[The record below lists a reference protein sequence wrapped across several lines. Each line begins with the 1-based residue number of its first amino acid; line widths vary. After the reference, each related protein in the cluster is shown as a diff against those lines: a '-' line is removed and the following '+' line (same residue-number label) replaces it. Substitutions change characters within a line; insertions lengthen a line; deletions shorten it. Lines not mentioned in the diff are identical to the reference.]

1 MNWANFL
8 HIYQPAGQQPDILEA
23 VVNQSYRPL
32 LKGIL
37 NSDSCQITLNVT
49 GALLELFDKYHY
61 HDLLSDLKKAGE
73 LGRIEFTGSAKYHAL
88 LPFLNEVDIIR
99 QIQTN
104 EQTLRHYLGDNLKLL
119 GFFPPEMAYH
129 PKLVPILENLGYSWI
144 ILDEIAYDQG
154 LSLPANNNL
163 YKIHDHNLKVFF
175 RERRLSNLIMS
186 SVFRKSLS
194 LKEAM
199 SEELTKPN
207 FVLTGMDGETF
218 GHHRPGL
225 EKLLFEI
232 FNIPEFNLVTISQ
245 LLNLYSGINQVTPVI
260 STWAS
265 SEQDIEQG
273 VQFVSWKDPQNPIHN
288 LQWKLFDLVNKSVL
302 ASKQSEMDIASASD
316 HYFWASAKPWWS
328 LEMIEDG
335 AYQLMQIVKN
345 SQTENLYQQIVD
357 LAFEWQRTNKVRKL
371 ALDQKTNVQV
381 PFLDRAS
388 SDEFQAFVKIM
399 NELEKKSAKNGEYE
413 AAILWRDAAFK
424 LVHKLDIYD
433 AVHAVDM
440 LRIKIGHEKIEKML
454 DKYRLQYRRLRSG
467 QPEQRSRQV

>member
-8 HIYQPAGQQPDILEA
+8 HTYQPAGQQPDILEA

-32 LKGIL
+32 IKGIL
-37 NSDSCQITLNVT
+37 GSASCRISLNVT

-61 HDLLSDLKKAGE
+61 HDLLSDLKRAGE

-104 EQTLRHYLGDNLKLL
+104 EQTLQFYLGDNLKLK

-129 PKLVPILENLGYSWI
+129 PKLIPVLENLGYSWI
-144 ILDEIAYDQG
+144 ILDEIAYDG
-154 LSLPANNNL
+154 GEHLPNNTEL
-163 YKIHDHNLKVFF
+163 YKIKDHKLKVFF

-186 SVFRKSLS
+186 SVFRTPVS
-194 LKEAM
+194 LKQAM
-199 SEELTKPN
+199 QTEIGKAN

-232 FNIPEFNLVTISQ
+232 FDDSVFNLITISG
-245 LLNLYSGINQVTPVI
+245 LLDKYSNETVVTPVI

-265 SEQDIEQG
+265 SQEDIKEG
-273 VQFVSWKDPQNPIHN
+273 VQFASWKDPQNPIHT
-288 LQWKLFDLVNKSVL
+288 LQWQLFELVNSQVP
-302 ASKQSEMDIASASD
+302 ASKQQQMDIACASD

-335 AYQLMQIVKN
+335 AYQLMQVVDN
-345 SQTENLYQQIVD
+345 TQTRSLYQQIVD

-371 ALDQKTNVQV
+371 ALDQKANIQV
-381 PFLDRAS
+381 PFLDRTS
-388 SDEFQAFVKIM
+388 SDEFQTFVKII
-399 NELEKKSAKNGEYE
+399 NNQEKKAAGDGEYE

-424 LVHKLDIYD
+424 LKNKLDIYD

-440 LRIKIGHEKIEKML
+440 LRIEIGNVKIEKML

-467 QPEQRSRQV
+467 QPEQRSRST

>member
-32 LKGIL
+32 VKGIL
-37 NSDSCQITLNVT
+37 DSASCRITLNVT

-61 HDLLSDLKKAGE
+61 HDLLSDLKRAGE

-88 LPFLNEVDIIR
+88 LPFLNEADIIR

-104 EQTLRHYLGDNLKLL
+104 EQTLKFYLGDNLKIQ

-129 PKLVPILENLGYSWI
+129 PKLIPVLENLGYSWI
-144 ILDEIAYDQG
+144 ILDEIAFDG
-154 LSLPANNNL
+154 GGHLPNNTEL
-163 YKIHDHNLKVFF
+163 YKIKDHELKVFF

-232 FNIPEFNLVTISQ
+232 FDDPEFNLVTISE
-245 LLNLYSGINQVTPVI
+245 LLNKYTMTADVTPVI

-265 SEQDIEQG
+265 SEQDIKQG
-273 VQFVSWKDPQNPIHN
+273 VQFASWKDPQNPIHT
-288 LQWKLFDLVNKSVL
+288 LQWKLFDLVNKSVP
-302 ASKQSEMDIASASD
+302 ASRQGEMDIASASD

-335 AYQLMQIVKN
+335 AHQLMQIVKN

-357 LAFEWQRTNKVRKL
+357 LAFDWQRTNKVRQL
-371 ALDQKTNVQV
+371 AIDQKAHVQV

-388 SDEFQAFVKIM
+388 DDEFQSFIKIM
-399 NELEKKSAKNGEYE
+399 YDLEKKCAKNGEYE
-413 AAILWRDAAFK
+413 AAILWRDAVFK
-424 LVHKLDIYD
+424 LVHRLDIYD
-433 AVHAVDM
+433 AIHGVDM
-440 LRIKIGHEKIEKML
+440 LRIKIGNDKVEEML
-454 DKYRLQYRRLRSG
+454 AKYRLQYRRLRSG

>member
-37 NSDSCQITLNVT
+37 NSDSCRITLNVT

-61 HDLLSDLKKAGE
+61 HDLIGDLKKAGE
-73 LGRIEFTGSAKYHAL
+73 SGRVEFTGSAKYHAL
-88 LPFLNEVDIIR
+88 LPFLPEVDIIR

-104 EQTLRHYLGDNLKLL
+104 EQTLKFYLGDNLKLR

-144 ILDEIAYDQG
+144 ILDEIAFDG
-154 LSLPANNNL
+154 GKHLPGNNNL
-163 YKIHDHNLKVFF
+163 YQIAGHKLKVFF

-186 SVFRKSLS
+186 SVFRNTKSLQ
-194 LKEAM
+194 EAM
-199 SEELTKPN
+199 SKELAGQN

-232 FNIPEFNLVTISQ
+232 FDIPKFNLVTISK
-245 LLNLYSGINQVTPVI
+245 LLDLYSEVTDVSPVT

-265 SEQDIEQG
+265 SQNDIEQG
-273 VQFVSWKDPQNPIHN
+273 VQFASWKDPDNPIHS
-288 LQWKLFDLVNKSVL
+288 LQWKLFDLVNRSVP
-302 ASKQSEMDIASASD
+302 ASRQSDMDIASASD
-316 HYFWASAKPWWS
+316 HFFWASAKPWWS

-335 AYQLMQIVKN
+335 AYQLMQIVN
-345 SQTENLYQQIVD
+345 NPQTCDYYQKIVD
-357 LAFEWQRTNKVRKL
+357 LAFQWQRTNKVRQL
-371 ALDQKTNVQV
+371 AIDQKANVQI
-381 PFLDRAS
+381 PFLDRATE
-388 SDEFQAFVKIM
+388 DEFQAFVKIM
-399 NELEKKSAKNGEYE
+399 QTQEIKSAKNGEYE
-413 AAILWRDAAFK
+413 AAILWRDAAYK
-424 LVHKLDIYD
+424 LVHRLDIYD
-433 AVHAVDM
+433 AIHGVDM
-440 LRIKIGHEKIEKML
+440 LRIKIGNDRIEKML
-454 DKYRLQYRRLRSG
+454 EKYRCQYRSLRSG
-467 QPEQRSRQV
+467 QPERRSRNA

>member
-32 LKGIL
+32 VKGIL
-37 NSDSCQITLNVT
+37 DSTSCRITVNVT

-73 LGRIEFTGSAKYHAL
+73 SGKIEFTGSAKYHAL
-88 LPFLNEVDIIR
+88 MPFLNEVDIIR

-104 EQTLRHYLGDNLKLL
+104 EQTLKFYLGDKLKLR

-129 PKLVPILENLGYSWI
+129 PKLIPVLENLGYTWI
-144 ILDEIAYDQG
+144 ILDEIAYDG
-154 LSLPANNNL
+154 GKSLPDNHSL
-163 YKIHDHNLKVFF
+163 YQIKDHELLVFF

-186 SVFRKSLS
+186 SVFRNSTS
-194 LKEAM
+194 LKQAM
-199 SEELTKPN
+199 TDEVRKSN
-207 FVLTGMDGETF
+207 FILTGMDGETF

-232 FNIPEFNLVTISQ
+232 FDAPEFNLVTISG
-245 LLNLYSGINQVTPVI
+245 LLDRYPPKSVVTPVI

-265 SEQDIEQG
+265 SAQDIEQG
-273 VQFVSWKDPQNPIHN
+273 IQFASWKDPQNPIHT
-288 LQWKLFDLVNKSVL
+288 LQWQLFELVNSQVP
-302 ASKQSEMDIASASD
+302 ASKQQQMDIASASD

-345 SQTENLYQQIVD
+345 SQTKNLYQQIVD
-357 LAFEWQRTNKVRKL
+357 LAFEWQRTNKVRQL

-388 SDEFQAFVKIM
+388 GDEFQAFVKII
-399 NELEKKSAKNGEYE
+399 NDQEKKAAANGEYE
-413 AAILWRDAAFK
+413 AAIMWRDAAFK

-440 LRIKIGHEKIEKML
+440 LRIKIGNVKIEKML
-454 DKYRLQYRRLRSG
+454 QKYRAKYQLIRSG
-467 QPEQRSRQV
+467 QPEQRGKQL

>member
-8 HIYQPAGQQPDILEA
+8 HIYQPASQQPDILEA

-32 LKGIL
+32 VKGIQ
-37 NSDSCQITLNVT
+37 NSSSCRITLNVT

-61 HDLLSDLKKAGE
+61 HDLIADLRKMAE
-73 LGRIEFTGSAKYHAL
+73 SGRIEFTGSAKYHAL

-104 EQTLRHYLGDNLKLL
+104 EQTLKFYLGDNLKLR

-129 PKLVPILENLGYSWI
+129 PKLIPVLENLGYSWI
-144 ILDEIAYDQG
+144 LLDEVAFDGGRHIPDNNG
-154 LSLPANNNL
+154 L
-163 YKIHDHNLKVFF
+163 YQIKDHKLKVFF

-186 SVFRKSLS
+186 SVFRNTKSLQ
-194 LKEAM
+194 EAM
-199 SEELTKPN
+199 SCELTKPN

-232 FNIPEFNLVTISQ
+232 FDTPEFNLVTLSGLLDKYPMISD
-245 LLNLYSGINQVTPVI
+245 VTPVV

-273 VQFVSWKDPQNPIHN
+273 VQFASWKDPGNPIHT
-288 LQWKLFDLVNKSVL
+288 LQWKLFDLVNKSVP
-302 ASKQSEMDIASASD
+302 ASRQPEMDIASASD

-328 LEMIEDG
+328 LEMIENG
-335 AYQLMQIVKN
+335 AYLLVQILNN
-345 SQTENLYQQIVD
+345 SQTRDYYQQIVE
-357 LAFEWQRTNKVRKL
+357 LAFEWQRNNKVRQL
-371 ALDQKTNVQV
+371 AIDQKSHVQI

-388 SDEFQAFVKIM
+388 GEEFQAFIKIM
-399 NELEKKSAKNGEYE
+399 SDQESRAVKNGEYE

-440 LRIKIGHEKIEKML
+440 LRIKIGNEKIENML
-454 DKYRLQYRRLRSG
+454 QKYRAKYHLVRSG
-467 QPEQRSRQV
+467 QPEQRRRHL